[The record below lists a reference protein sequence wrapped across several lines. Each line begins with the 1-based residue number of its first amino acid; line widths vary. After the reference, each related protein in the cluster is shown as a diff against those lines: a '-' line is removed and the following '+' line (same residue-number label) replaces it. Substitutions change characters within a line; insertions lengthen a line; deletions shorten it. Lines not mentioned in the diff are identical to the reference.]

1 MQFIPLKEHDDRLRQ
16 QCAFLTP
23 KELRTREQQV
33 EIDGVLDFVHGKGNK
48 GVGGPQDKN
57 AQSVVGLSANQV
69 GLMKQIC
76 VVDLAIGRKGYHDL
90 HVLINPR
97 IVWRS
102 KAVVEKNE
110 GCVNYPTIRGI
121 TRRARS
127 VKVEALDRSGNE
139 ISLKLVGWPAV
150 LLQHEVDHLNGHLF
164 VDRLADP
171 HHADLVAPG
180 EYKNYR
186 THKNTWPIKIDVSDL
201 VVVG

>member
-1 MQFIPLKEHDDRLRQ
+1 
-16 QCAFLTP
+16 
-23 KELRTREQQV
+23 
-33 EIDGVLDFVHGKGNK
+33 
-48 GVGGPQDKN
+48 
-57 AQSVVGLSANQV
+57 
-69 GLMKQIC
+69 
-76 VVDLAIGRKGYHDL
+76 
-90 HVLINPR
+90 
-97 IVWRS
+97 VWRS